1 MIAAGG
7 VGGAVLAGVALVDW
21 HYALRYVGVL
31 GTQLTLF
38 NWLTSYDSPQVALH
52 STLFFF
58 QSSYMHRDA
67 GWPGIRQ
74 ITCRHNAFWSI
85 QVCLLP
91 VCGFANVQNVVLQ
104 VHDLLASAAC
114 WPA

>member
-1 MIAAGG
+1 MHPIKKPRKIAPHCNFPHGHLLCCRDPVIAAGG

-52 STLFFF
+52 NILISCN
-58 QSSYMHRDA
+58 QAEHVS
-67 GWPGIRQ
+67 
-74 ITCRHNAFWSI
+74 
-85 QVCLLP
+85 
-91 VCGFANVQNVVLQ
+91 
-104 VHDLLASAAC
+104 
-114 WPA
+114 

>member
-38 NWLTSYDSPQVALH
+38 NWLTSYDSPQVVPH
-52 STLFFF
+52 SILYFFS
-58 QSSYMHRDA
+58 QAEHVS
-67 GWPGIRQ
+67 
-74 ITCRHNAFWSI
+74 
-85 QVCLLP
+85 
-91 VCGFANVQNVVLQ
+91 
-104 VHDLLASAAC
+104 
-114 WPA
+114 